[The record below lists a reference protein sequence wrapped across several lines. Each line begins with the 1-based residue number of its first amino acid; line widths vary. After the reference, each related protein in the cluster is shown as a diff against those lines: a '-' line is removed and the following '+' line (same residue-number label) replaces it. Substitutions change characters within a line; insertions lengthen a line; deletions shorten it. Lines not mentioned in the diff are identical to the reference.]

1 MPDSAVTTHKVT
13 LPSLQGTTA
22 RDTSPRSQVVLLQSL
37 VSVVLGY
44 EILFSPAALL
54 ARAVQ
59 EILVLGLLL
68 LVAGAMMLPVR
79 VVESRAFTIVLLLVD
94 TTVAST
100 VFYLSGDVGPD
111 LYLAFFLIILI
122 SASTRTLNQ
131 KIGFSVLVTLGYGG
145 ILYLGVGQTRLLLE
159 GHLLRIPILL
169 VMGLFY
175 GLMNETL
182 QGERQEKAALLDYIA
197 ERKRAENRQAAQLAV
212 SQVLAES
219 ATLSDAAPRLLQA
232 VCDSVGWEL
241 GEIWRANREA
251 NVLRNEAIWHV
262 PSVNL
267 KEFVEISRKITFA
280 PGVGLPGRVWAH
292 GKSAWILDVVKDP
305 NFLRA
310 SFAARSGLHGGFG
323 FPIKIGSEICG
334 VFEFFS
340 REIREPD
347 NALLQMMADIGIK
360 IGQFMERKQ
369 VEEQLHQS
377 NKLAA
382 LGTLLDGVAHELN
395 NPLFMISGYTH
406 LAAEKVK
413 QEKYESLSEDLASI
427 REATQRVSAIVERTM
442 AVMRQAKGGKEPCE
456 VTALLQRTLD
466 LVANDLT
473 MHQIEVRTHFQPDL
487 PRVLADRQDLTQV
500 FLNLFTNASQAM
512 AAAHGRGTLTVTT
525 ALVES
530 WVEIRVADDVPGIAQ
545 EHLSRIFDPF
555 FTPKPVRQGMGLGLS
570 IALRI
575 VTDLRGTLTCES
587 ALGHGT
593 TFIIRLPALS
603 EVRQ

>member
-13 LPSLQGTTA
+13 PPSLQGITA
-22 RDTSPRSQVVLLQSL
+22 GDASPRSQVVLLQSL
-37 VSVVLGY
+37 VSIVLGY
-44 EILFSPAALL
+44 EILFSPEALL

-59 EILVLGLLL
+59 EVLVLGLLL

-79 VVESRAFTIVLLLVD
+79 VIESRGFTIVLLLID

-131 KIGFSVLVTLGYGG
+131 KIGFSVLVAVGYGG
-145 ILYLGVGQTRLLLE
+145 ILYLGIGQTRLLLE

-182 QGERQEKAALLDYIA
+182 QGERQEKAALLEYIA
-197 ERKRAENRQAAQLAV
+197 ERERAQTRQAAQLAV

-241 GEIWRANREA
+241 GEIWRVDREA

-262 PSVNL
+262 SSVNAE
-267 KEFVEISRKITFA
+267 EFVEISRKMTFA
-280 PGVGLPGRVWAH
+280 PGVGLPGRVWAR
-292 GKSAWILDVVKDP
+292 GEPAWILDVVKDP
-305 NFLRA
+305 NFPRA
-310 SFAARSGLHGGFG
+310 PFAARSGLHGGFG

-360 IGQFMERKQ
+360 IGQFMERKR

-395 NPLFMISGYTH
+395 NPLFMISGYTQ
-406 LAAEKVK
+406 LAGEKVK
-413 QEKYESLSEDLASI
+413 QERYESLSEDLASI

-456 VTALLQRTLD
+456 VTALVQRTLG

-525 ALVES
+525 GLVES
-530 WVEIRVADDVPGIAQ
+530 WVEIRVADDGPGIAP
-545 EHLSRIFDPF
+545 EHLPRIFDPF
-555 FTPKPVRQGMGLGLS
+555 FTTKPVGQGMGLGLS

-587 ALGHGT
+587 VLGHGA
-593 TFIIRLPALS
+593 TFIIRLPVPEELTH
-603 EVRQ
+603 